1 MDAGKISKKNKG
13 LFLSGMACLISIATM
28 ATEAAEFPGSLQ
40 GDIGMGAYY
49 THSIIRG
56 KGDEVSVLPY
66 ADFEYGRM
74 FARVDTLGI
83 KTLQMGYGH
92 LELVGR
98 ISQDGFSTNSSSLQ
112 GIASRET
119 SIPLGI
125 GTLQVTP
132 LGALMVNLFHDVRR
146 SGGDWFEA
154 IYGGEIDLRRLTLY
168 PLIGA
173 DYQSREYVGYYY
185 GISPQEA
192 AASQYAAY
200 APAGSLNGLF
210 GLIGDIELSD
220 SYHLN
225 LYVRRKWLGSSIRQS
240 PIVSQ
245 RYLDTGYLAL
255 SYRFK

>member
-1 MDAGKISKKNKG
+1 MDERQISKNRKG
-13 LFLSGMACLISIATM
+13 LFLAGMACLMSIAAM
-28 ATEAAEFPGSLQ
+28 SAQAEEFPRSLQ
-40 GDIGMGAYY
+40 GDIGMGVYY

-56 KGDEVSVLPY
+56 KGDDVSILPY

-74 FARVDTLGI
+74 FVRVDTLGI
-83 KTLQMGYGH
+83 KTLKMGYGY

-112 GIASRET
+112 GITSRET
-119 SIPLGI
+119 SVPLGI

-132 LGALMVNLFHDVRR
+132 LGALMVNLFHDARKSR
-146 SGGDWFEA
+146 GDWFEA
-154 IYGGEIDLRRLTLY
+154 IYGGEIDLQRVTLY

-173 DYQSREYVGYYY
+173 DYQSREYVRYYY

-200 APAGSLNGLF
+200 TPAGSLNALL
-210 GLIGDIELSD
+210 GLIGDVELSD

-225 LYVRRKWLGSSIRQS
+225 LYVRRKWLGNSIRLS
-240 PIVSQ
+240 PIVS
-245 RYLDTGYLAL
+245 RGYLDTGYLSL